1 VTATQARL
9 DAATR
14 VEPLVVAVEMG
25 YGHVRA
31 GRALADACGVPL
43 LHADR
48 APLAD
53 EADGARWRR
62 ARLAYETTSRFSQVP
77 IVGAP
82 LRWALDGLTHIP
94 RLHPFRDL
102 SAPTRGTR
110 TLDHLIKRGL
120 GEGIVRE
127 MRASGR
133 PLLTTFFAPAILADL
148 AGCEGVHCVVT
159 DSDINRIWAPM
170 EPRSTRIHYLVP
182 TPRAGRRLEAYGVPP
197 SRITFTGFPL
207 PHELVG
213 GPGLS
218 ALLANLA
225 SRIVRLDPTG
235 TFRREQGDLL
245 AHVLGPLPAAEEG
258 RPPLLTYAVG
268 GAGAQTGLTRRFLPS
283 LGPRIRE
290 GRLRL
295 ALVAGIRQD
304 VRAEMEDALAQA
316 GLSGAIGAGVELLHD
331 PSLDGYLARMNALL
345 ARTDVLWTKPSEL
358 CFFAALGMP
367 LVLSPPV
374 GVHERNNR
382 RWVRENG
389 AGFKQR
395 DPSFAAEWLADL
407 LAEGALAAAAWSGFL
422 RLPKLGLYRILDA
435 VGVPAPPA
443 PGSAE
448 HFPS

>member
-1 VTATQARL
+1 MTAASRP
-9 DAATR
+9 DAGTR

-48 APLAD
+48 EPLAD
-53 EADGARWRR
+53 EADGGRWRR
-62 ARLAYETTSRFSQVP
+62 ARLAYEATSRFSQVP

-82 LRWALDGLTHIP
+82 LRWALDALTHIP

-127 MRASGR
+127 MRTSGR

-148 AGCEGVHCVVT
+148 AGCDGIYCVVT
-159 DSDINRIWAPM
+159 DSDINRVWAPM

-182 TPRAGRRLEAYGVPP
+182 TPRAGRRLEAYGVPA
-197 SRITFTGFPL
+197 SQITFTGFPL

-225 SRIVRLDPTG
+225 GRIVRLDPSAS
-235 TFRREQGDLL
+235 FRREQGDLL
-245 AHVLGPLPAAEEG
+245 AHVLGPLPAGEDG

-268 GAGAQTGLTRRFLPS
+268 GAGAQTGLTRQFLPS
-283 LGPRIRE
+283 LRSHILE

-304 VRAEMEDALAQA
+304 VRAEMEEALALA
-316 GLSGAIGAGVELLHD
+316 RLTGAVGSAVELLHD

-358 CFFAALGMP
+358 CFFGALGIP

-374 GVHERNNR
+374 GVHERHNR

-395 DPSFAAEWLADL
+395 DASFAGEWISDL
-407 LAEGALAAAAWSGFL
+407 IAEGAFAAAAWSGFL
-422 RLPKLGLYRILDA
+422 RLPKQGLYRILEA

-443 PGSAE
+443 PGE